1 MNNDDDDSAQQ
12 ACFGIGPPTPNG
24 AEATQYCYL
33 FRFRLEATTLYISY
47 STLRDLAPIRTYR
60 YRQTALAS
68 RFRCASLCC
77 AFPTRRRSPRR

>member
-33 FRFRLEATTLYISY
+33 FRFRLEATTL
-47 STLRDLAPIRTYR
+47 PIYLLFNAARPGADTHVP
-60 YRQTALAS
+60 L
-68 RFRCASLCC
+68 
-77 AFPTRRRSPRR
+77 